1 MKKILTLAWM
11 MMLASLG
18 TKAEVLLDSNDG
30 DDDGNVTNSHTYNV
44 NGLNVSFVRSAR
56 VVNVTFNSP
65 CDNAEVVIYKD
76 GVPVDEDNIG
86 SVDAGTTETYSVD
99 GYGKGTVSVSVVRDG
114 KEVWINNLTVAE

>member
-1 MKKILTLAWM
+1 MRKILA
-11 MMLASLG
+11 LASLLIVSSVI
-18 TKAEVLLDSNDG
+18 KADVLLDKG
-30 DDDGNVTNSHTYNV
+30 IDDDEGSDDHAYHQ
-44 NGLNVSFVRSAR
+44 NGLSISFKRSAR

-86 SVDAGTTETYSVD
+86 SVDAGTTEIYSVD
-99 GYGKGTVSVSVVRDG
+99 GYGKGTVSVSIVRDG

>member
-1 MKKILTLAWM
+1 
-11 MMLASLG
+11 MMLASLVI
-18 TKAEVLLDSNDG
+18 KAEKLLDRND
-30 DDDGNVTNSHTYNV
+30 DVETNVHHYNV

-56 VVNVTFNSP
+56 VVNVTFNSF

-76 GVPVDEDNIG
+76 GIPVDEDNIG

-114 KEVWINNLTVAE
+114 KEVWIKNITVAE